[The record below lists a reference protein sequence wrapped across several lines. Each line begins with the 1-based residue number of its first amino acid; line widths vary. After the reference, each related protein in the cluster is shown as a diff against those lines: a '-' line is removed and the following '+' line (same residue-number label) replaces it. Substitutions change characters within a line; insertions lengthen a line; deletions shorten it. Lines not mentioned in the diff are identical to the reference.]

1 MKKLKRS
8 YLTELWWNRPWKYI
22 PDVVRYMK
30 WRPYRKERDDF
41 WKYVRNC
48 LYINWQTCWKWVGK

>member
-22 PDVVRYMK
+22 PDVVRYMNDFPYHKRPRSKFK
-30 WRPYRKERDDF
+30 W
-41 WKYVRNC
+41 VCHC
-48 LYINWQTCWKWVGK
+48 LWINWRTCWKWVGK